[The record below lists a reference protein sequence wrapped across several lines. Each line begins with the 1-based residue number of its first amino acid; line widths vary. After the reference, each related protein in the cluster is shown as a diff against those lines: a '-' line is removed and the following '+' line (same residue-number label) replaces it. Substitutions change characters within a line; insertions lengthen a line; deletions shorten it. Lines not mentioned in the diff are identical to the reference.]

1 MSIELI
7 TVLLFA
13 SMIVLLAL
21 GLPLSFALGGTG
33 VVFMFFLWG
42 PQALLNAPITV
53 VQQMRTFVLMAIP
66 LFIFM
71 AMVLERAG
79 IADELYEMMYRWMG
93 PLRGGLAMGT
103 VLICTLFAAMA
114 GISGA
119 ATVTMGLIALP
130 SMLKRGYGKQIAV
143 GSIAAGGALGVLIPP
158 SVMMIIYA
166 LFAEE
171 SVGRLFAGGVMPGL
185 VLSGLFIAYIAIR
198 SFLQPDLCPALPADQ
213 RATWGEKFASLRAVI
228 LPVLLVVAVLGS
240 IFGGV
245 ATPTEAAAVGAVGA
259 LLCSFILRRFTWM
272 GLWQACVR
280 TMKLTSMILWIVVGA
295 TIFVHI
301 YTAVGAQDLVRNI
314 IIALPVAPIVIL
326 IGIQIT
332 FFIMGMF
339 LDPTGIVML
348 TAPIFVPVAVSL
360 GWDPIWFG
368 ILYAVNMEM
377 GFLTPPFGV
386 NLFYLKGIV
395 PEDITMLDIY
405 KSIIPFVG
413 LQAVGL
419 VLVIVFPQL
428 ALWLPNLIFGVQIN

>member
-7 TVLLFA
+7 TVLLFTT
-13 SMIVLLAL
+13 MIVLLAL
-21 GLPLSFALGGTG
+21 GLPLAFALGGTG
-33 VVFMFFLWG
+33 IIFIWIFEGPIFFL
-42 PQALLNAPITV
+42 NAATTV
-53 VQQMRTFVLMAIP
+53 VGQMRTFVLIAIP
-66 LFIFM
+66 LFILM
-71 AMVLERAG
+71 AMILERAG
-79 IADELYEMMYRWMG
+79 IADELYDLMYRWMG

-103 VLICTLFAAMA
+103 VVICTIFAAMA

-119 ATVTMGLIALP
+119 ATVTMGVIALP
-130 SMLKRGYGKQIAV
+130 SMLKRKYNKHIAV
-143 GSIAAGGALGVLIPP
+143 GCIAAGGALGVLIPP

-171 SVGRLFAGGVMPGL
+171 SVGRLFAGGVFPGL
-185 VLSGLFIAYIAIR
+185 VLSSLFILYIGIR
-198 SFLQPDLCPALPADQ
+198 SYLQPDLCPALPPEH
-213 RATWGEKFASLRAVI
+213 RATWKEKFTSLRAVI
-228 LPVLLVVAVLGS
+228 LPILLVVAVLGS

-259 LLCSFILRRFTWM
+259 FICSLILRRFTWKR
-272 GLWQACVR
+272 LWEASIR
-280 TMKLTSMILWIVVGA
+280 TMRLTSMILWIVVGA

-301 YTAVGAQDLVRNI
+301 YTAVGAQELVKNI
-314 IIALPVAPIVIL
+314 IVALPVAPIVIL
-326 IGIQIT
+326 IGIQFT

-348 TAPIFVPVAVSL
+348 TAPIFVPVAEHL

-395 PEDITMLDIY
+395 PKDVSMADIY
-405 KSIIPFVG
+405 RAIVPFVG
-413 LQAVGL
+413 LQAIGL
-419 VLVIVFPQL
+419 AIVILFPQI
-428 ALWLPNLIFGVQIN
+428 AIWLPNQIFGLQVK

>member
-13 SMIVLLAL
+13 TMLILLAL
-21 GLPLSFALGGTG
+21 GLPLAFALGGTG
-33 VVFMFFLWG
+33 VIFIIFLWG
-42 PQALLNAPITV
+42 PVALLNAPITV
-53 VQQMRTFVLMAIP
+53 VQQMRTFVLIAIP

-71 AMVLERAG
+71 AMILERAG
-79 IADELYEMMYRWMG
+79 IADELYELMYRWMG
-93 PLRGGLAMGT
+93 PMRGGLAMGT

-119 ATVTMGLIALP
+119 ATVTMGLVALP
-130 SMLKRGYGKQIAV
+130 SMLKRGYNKHIAV
-143 GSIAAGGALGVLIPP
+143 GCIAAGGALGVLIPP
-158 SVMMIIYA
+158 SVMMVLYA

-171 SVGRLFAGGVMPGL
+171 SVGRLFAGGVFPGL
-185 VLSGLFIAYIAIR
+185 LLSSLFITYIGIR
-198 SFLQPDLCPALPADQ
+198 SFFQPELCPALPEDQ
-213 RATWGEKFASLRAVI
+213 RATWKEKFTSLRAVI
-228 LPVLLVVAVLGS
+228 LPILLVVAVLGS

-245 ATPTEAAAVGAVGA
+245 ATPTESAAVGAIGA
-259 LLCSFILRRFTWM
+259 VVCSLILRRFTFK
-272 GLWQACVR
+272 GLWEATVR

-326 IGIQIT
+326 IGIQLT

-339 LDPTGIVML
+339 LDPTGIIML
-348 TAPIFVPVAVSL
+348 TAPVFVPVAISL

-395 PEDITMLDIY
+395 PKDISMADIY
-405 KSIIPFVG
+405 RAIVPFVG
-413 LQAVGL
+413 LQAIGL
-419 VLVIVFPQL
+419 IIVILFPQI
-428 ALWLPNLIFGVQIN
+428 AVWLPNQIFGTQVL